1 MKKYLIIALL
11 LFPTLKVSAEEI
23 VPTYRLDAGVRSMK
37 YVGFY
42 WLNGFGAEFS
52 SERIFGH
59 KVQFGLNMVSSLAGS
74 AFLSNALPTSQFE
87 VSVIKHF
94 RHGKAFQPLIRLN
107 TGFAHANFKD
117 AEFENL
123 QQNTMLLST
132 EFGLS
137 YRMPFMGEKMT
148 LKACLGYN
156 IFSGNG
162 VSGLSTVFPVYSQF
176 SLLYRLK

>member
-1 MKKYLIIALL
+1 MKRYLIIALL
-11 LFPTLKVSAEEI
+11 FFTSVQVSAEE
-23 VPTYRLDAGVRSMK
+23 VLPNCRLDAGVRSIK

-42 WLNGFGAEFS
+42 WLNGIGAEFS
-52 SERIFGH
+52 SATIIGH
-59 KVQFGLNMVSSLAGS
+59 KVQFGVSIVSSLAGS
-74 AFLSNALPTSQFE
+74 AFLSNALPTTQFE

-94 RHGKAFQPLIRLN
+94 RHGKVFQPLIRLN

-117 AEFENL
+117 SEFDNL
-123 QQNTMLLST
+123 QHDAILLST